1 MKLRVAVVGLG
12 IGQQH
17 VKAYQSLPEQYDVV
31 AVCSAHPDKARAVAA
46 TLNVPRAP
54 ADLAEL
60 CQMADLDV
68 IDICTPSYLHYPQTC
83 QALAAGKHV
92 ICEKPLA
99 ASLQEVD
106 NLSRLEAQYGR
117 RVMPIFQYR
126 FGHGL
131 QKLKLL
137 VAKSVTGPSYLT
149 TAEVAWRRRADYY
162 DSPWRGK
169 RQTELGGALTT
180 HAIHALDSLL
190 YVLGPARRVFASITT
205 RVNPIQVED
214 CAVVSLQ
221 MADGSLASLTA
232 TLGSAAEI
240 SRHHFCFRH
249 LSAASNSQPYTN
261 TADPWSFTADSPEAA
276 AQMAE
281 TLAHFVPQGQGFAGQ
296 FARFY
301 QALQQGTELPV
312 TLADARAAIE
322 LLTAIYHSA
331 QTGQEVTLPIGPEHP
346 RYAGWSL

>member
-1 MKLRVAVVGLG
+1 MRLRVAVVGLG
-12 IGQQH
+12 IGRQH
-17 VKAYQSLPEQYDVV
+17 VKAYQSLSEQYDVV
-31 AVCSAHPDKARAVAA
+31 AVCSAHQDKARALAA

-54 ADLAEL
+54 ANLAEL

-68 IDICTPSYLHYPQTC
+68 IDICTPSYLHYTQTC

-99 ASLQEVD
+99 GSLKEVD
-106 NLSRLEAQYGR
+106 DLSRLEAQYGR

-137 VAKSVTGPSYLT
+137 VAEGVTGPAYLA

-162 DSPWRGK
+162 DSSWRGK
-169 RQTELGGALTT
+169 WQTELGGTLTT
-180 HAIHALDSLL
+180 HAIHALDALL
-190 YVLGPARRVFASITT
+190 YVLGPTRRVFAGTAT

-214 CAVVSLQ
+214 CAVVSLA

-232 TLGSAAEI
+232 TVGSAAEI
-240 SRHHFCFRH
+240 SRHHFCFRN
-249 LSAASNSQPYTN
+249 LSAESNSQPYTN
-261 TADPWSFTADSPEAA
+261 TADPWTFTADSPEVSV
-276 AQMAE
+276 QLAE
-281 TLAHFVPQGQGFAGQ
+281 TLAHFVPQSEGYAGQ

-301 QALQQGTELPV
+301 QAIQQDTELPV
-312 TLADARAAIE
+312 TLAEARAVIE

-331 QTGQEVTLPIGPEHP
+331 QTGQAVTLPIGPEHP
-346 RYAGWSL
+346 KYGGWAL